1 MDISTSVFE
10 SLLEDSG
17 LISSIYLSDI
27 TGVKHK
33 NITELIEKY
42 KSDLFYL
49 GYDKYEKPL
58 KGKILDDFLKRV
70 VKSEIKTSKYGSS
83 KSYMLTVSQ
92 AKNVLVLMGNSNNTI
107 TQYKHD
113 IACNKL
119 DENIFK
125 MRGRGFV
132 YMISNMKGLYKIGRT
147 INPKQRIRA
156 IETQMGA
163 KVELIQISDYIFEY
177 EELENELHQLC
188 KDKLVMGEWYKLTD
202 TYTVELRKPEEM
214 FYDEY
219 NYNPDDL
226 SAIACHIE
234 NNGATI
240 TEFDK
245 IKLNY
250 HIDYNTSKQMFKEIN
265 A

>member
-1 MDISTSVFE
+1 MDIKTSFFNE
-10 SLLEDSG
+10 LLENSG

-33 NITELIEKY
+33 NITELIEKH

-58 KGKILDDFLKRV
+58 KGDILDEFLKRV
-70 VKSEIKTSKYGSS
+70 VKCEIKTSNYGNS
-83 KSYMLTVSQ
+83 KSYMLTISQ
-92 AKNVLVLMGNSNNTI
+92 AKNVLVLMGNSNHII
-107 TQYKHD
+107 TNYKHN
-113 IACNKL
+113 IACNKF
-119 DENIFK
+119 DENIFN

-132 YMISNMKGLYKIGRT
+132 YLISNMKGLYKIGRT

-156 IETQMGA
+156 IETQKGA
-163 KVELIQISDYIFEY
+163 KVKLIQLSDYIFEY
-177 EELENELHQLC
+177 EELENELHALC
-188 KDKLVMGEWYKLTD
+188 KNKLVMGEWYKLTD
-202 TYTVELRKPEEM
+202 TVDLRKPEEIIEEM
-214 FYDEY
+214 DC
-219 NYNPDDL
+219 NYNSDDL
-226 SAIACHIE
+226 SVIACHIE

-250 HIDYNTSKQMFKEIN
+250 HIDYNISKKISEEITG
-265 A
+265 